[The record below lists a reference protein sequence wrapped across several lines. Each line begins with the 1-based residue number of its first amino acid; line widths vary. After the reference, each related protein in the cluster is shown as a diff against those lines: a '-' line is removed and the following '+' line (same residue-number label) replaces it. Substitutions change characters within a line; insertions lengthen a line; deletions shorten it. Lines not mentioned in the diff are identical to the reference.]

1 MNSNFVKLHQL
12 LTIAE
17 EILPFFLQEHAAVLT
32 GEEGVYM
39 MVSERNSDDSLV
51 LGKKIGWFHDKDGH
65 LPFMSYAA
73 EKLTRPEG
81 LGDWTSFK
89 TQNYSQG
96 KYGGRISTLYYNLSI
111 SGFEDETLN
120 HKFGVAV
127 LKVFGDYTTQELNNI
142 EQEFNE
148 YQNHG
153 K

>member
-17 EILPFFLQEHAAVLT
+17 EILPSFIQEHASVLT
-32 GEEGVYM
+32 GEAGVYM

-51 LGKKIGWFHDKDGH
+51 LGKKIGWFPDKDGH
-65 LPFMSYAA
+65 LPFMNYAA

-89 TQNYSQG
+89 TQNYGQG

-111 SGFEDETLN
+111 SGFTDEKLD

-127 LKVFGDYTTQELNNI
+127 LKVFGNHTAQELADI
-142 EQEFNE
+142 EQEFDE
-148 YQNHG
+148 YQDHG